1 LLSSWRKRRGGC
13 GVVEGQGFGFR
24 TAPNPK
30 LPLFNL
36 KPWTNYWTF
45 LNLSFSYL

>member
-36 KPWTNYWTF
+36 KPWTNY
-45 LNLSFSYL
+45 